1 MAEMEQVNGPC
12 KMCWQAGREVQNG
25 IQTQIT
31 GSGFRVEA
39 EEQRC
44 ETTLTIRQGAGEDW
58 LVQ

>member
-1 MAEMEQVNGPC
+1 MAEMEQVNGAC

-31 GSGFRVEA
+31 GSGFRA